1 MSEGEP
7 EVCSAAG
14 SSLAA
19 GAACSLVCSVIS
31 WSSVDAI
38 AQFRI
43 IEVYLWLSRFKHV
56 CYIIYG
62 SRLSRYAAGNE
73 RSRLARASS
82 QIRHGS
88 MWSRVLSIVVQLL
101 FSVSRPGA
109 AAVQSLA

>member
-38 AQFRI
+38 AQFRTK
-43 IEVYLWLSRFKHV
+43 VYLWLRLCIDMRPEMNFSHIV
-56 CYIIYG
+56 G
-62 SRLSRYAAGNE
+62 SPSARL
-73 RSRLARASS
+73 
-82 QIRHGS
+82 QPDWS
-88 MWSRVLSIVVQLL
+88 MWSIGPVHFHFQYYPGQEQLQYI
-101 FSVSRPGA
+101 
-109 AAVQSLA
+109 VQSLA